1 MSAGPF
7 RLGIIG
13 AGGISGAHA
22 AAVKAAPDRLS
33 LAAVVD
39 PSAEARQ
46 KLADDFG
53 AKVFADAAD
62 LLDAHSRAGKPGLVD
77 GLVVCTPPN
86 HRIGIIG
93 AALKAGV
100 PVLSEKPLA
109 HTLADAKKLEALARR
124 YRRVPAY
131 VGYCHRFTPAIKR
144 MQDLVREGRIG
155 RLHRV
160 ENFFACDLPGH
171 EKKWFS
177 DLRKSG
183 GGAYLDMGSHSV
195 DLLHTLIGP
204 CRTLGAVYDHK
215 WRGRAETGATVLLRS
230 QKKSGSN
237 IPAGVAGIIISGWA
251 ESSRF
256 TLTLVGDGG
265 SLSYDYEKPEELVF
279 RSLEGKAEVST
290 VESCGVRFLLQ
301 LLAFA
306 DAARSRV
313 RTPLAT
319 FADGLASAK
328 LAAEANRL
336 AR

>member
-1 MSAGPF
+1 MSEGPF

-33 LAAVVD
+33 LTAVVD
-39 PSAEARQ
+39 PSPEARE
-46 KLADDFG
+46 KLAQDFG
-53 AKVFADAAD
+53 ARTFADTEE
-62 LLDAHSRAGKPGLVD
+62 LLDTHAESGQSGLVD

-86 HRIGIIG
+86 QRVSIIG
-93 AALKAGV
+93 AALKRGV

-109 HTLADAKKLEALARR
+109 HTLADARKLEALARR
-124 YRRVPAY
+124 FRRVPAF
-131 VGYCHRFTPAIKR
+131 VGYCHRFTPAINR
-144 MQDLVREGRIG
+144 MRELVREGRIG

-160 ENFFACDLPGH
+160 ENVFACDLPGH
-171 EKKWFS
+171 ERKWFS
-177 DLRKSG
+177 DLRQSG

-195 DLLHTLIGP
+195 DLLHALIGP
-204 CRTLGAVYDHK
+204 CRTLGAVYDYK

-230 QKKSGSN
+230 QKKSGPN
-237 IPAGVAGIIISGWA
+237 IPAGVAAMVISGWA

-265 SLSYDYEKPEELVF
+265 SLWYDYEKPEELVF
-279 RSLEGKAEVST
+279 RSLDGKAESSP
-290 VESCGVRFLLQ
+290 VESCGVRFTLQ

-306 DAARSRV
+306 DAV
-313 RTPLAT
+313 RTRRRTSLAT
-319 FADGLASAK
+319 FGDGLAAAK